1 MTIVGQEGVELSPGG
16 RFDQARLLVRTEG
29 VRFVS
34 LHLPRGAHVREGWR
48 SSLTMEKC
56 TSTGNPIAVAAGASL
71 VMEDCRVFAATC
83 GNLGGVGVYC
93 EGTLEATRCIF
104 EDHSSDGVHV
114 VRGEAKLME
123 CTVQNNGRHGLSV
136 THHGAKAFLEG
147 GTISGNKQHGVL
159 TGRAKVIVAAAE
171 HCEQTVSSG
180 NGEHSWATQYGGKIA
195 GLAEGIQAHG
205 IQAHF
210 ADALT
215 FA

>member
-1 MTIVGQEGVELSPGG
+1 
-16 RFDQARLLVRTEG
+16 
-29 VRFVS
+29 
-34 LHLPRGAHVREGWR
+34 
-48 SSLTMEKC
+48 MEKC
-56 TSTGNPIAVAAGASL
+56 TSTGQRIYVGRGASL
-71 VMEDCRVFAATC
+71 VMVDCRFF
-83 GNLGGVGVYC
+83 GSGLGVHCVGKLVV
-93 EGTLEATRCIF
+93 TRCKI
-104 EDHSSDGVHV
+104 EDSKSDGEFVEG
-114 VRGEAKLME
+114 GEAKLVESVMR
-123 CTVQNNGRHGLSV
+123 NNGGNGMNANSR
-136 THHGAKAFLEG
+136 AILEG